1 MKILETSCEHH
12 DRKGGAN
19 VKENSYQYETVY
31 KKKKK
36 KKKKKKTVDAI
47 FMQSRQRIRNIL
59 KIEILETSHLGAS
72 KSISL
77 WWLACAILSFRPEI
91 TPREKK
97 KNKKRKDA
105 TQKEEKTKQRQM
117 ASFRVVF
124 FFSLFFCL
132 FVLEFRPPCCG
143 FRYFV
148 FSRGV
153 ISSFNLFAWPYFVFS
168 HGVFSFFRVALFR
181 GEKTKRHNGTNHPP

>member
-1 MKILETSCEHH
+1 MFRFQHISFDISFVIALDETLIFVAVHFSMKILETSCEHH

-59 KIEILETSHLGAS
+59 KTEILQTSHLGAS

-77 WWLACAILSFRPEI
+77 WWLTCAILSFRPEI

-97 KNKKRKDA
+97 NKKRKDA
-105 TQKEEKTKQRQM
+105 TQKEEKT
-117 ASFRVVF
+117 
-124 FFSLFFCL
+124 
-132 FVLEFRPPCCG
+132 
-143 FRYFV
+143 
-148 FSRGV
+148 
-153 ISSFNLFAWPYFVFS
+153 
-168 HGVFSFFRVALFR
+168 
-181 GEKTKRHNGTNHPP
+181 